1 MLLNN
6 AWVNNK
12 IKEEV
17 KNYLETNKNELM
29 TTQNLWDTVEAVL
42 REKCIALQA
51 YLKKTNKQTKIP
63 NKPSN
68 FTLKGIEKGL
78 LKNPKVSR
86 EREIVKTR
94 A

>member
-29 TTQNLWDTVEAVL
+29 TTQNLWDTAKEVL
-42 REKCIALQA
+42 RGKVIAL
-51 YLKKTNKQTKIP
+51 
-63 NKPSN
+63 
-68 FTLKGIEKGL
+68 
-78 LKNPKVSR
+78 
-86 EREIVKTR
+86 
-94 A
+94 